1 MKQLSDLRENRDQL
15 IVFMD
20 TNKHIYDKVIGKNLI
35 KADGLGM
42 KEAISSFTGKKLG
55 VTFFRGTKPIDR
67 VWYTLNVI
75 VTGSCVIP
83 SRYGVGD
90 HRLFVIDFLS
100 SSLVILDPPRII
112 RSQAQRLKMKIPRA
126 AEKYLDKFEKKT
138 SSNTV

>member
-55 VTFFRGTKPIDR
+55 VTCFRGTKPIDR
-67 VWYTLNVI
+67 V
-75 VTGSCVIP
+75 
-83 SRYGVGD
+83 
-90 HRLFVIDFLS
+90 
-100 SSLVILDPPRII
+100 
-112 RSQAQRLKMKIPRA
+112 
-126 AEKYLDKFEKKT
+126 
-138 SSNTV
+138 